1 MNYIIMMA
9 IGALASILTNKGI
22 AVFND
27 GFRPILPQYFDG
39 KMTRAELA
47 ATSFAISF
55 GLVIG
60 FGIPSSIGASIFLVH
75 SILLATDIIGAFF
88 KDDLMGLIGSALVGA
103 AYGAGIL
110 FGLEAIVDL
119 FAKLP
124 YNFLNDLGLVSAPV
138 VAAFSIFP
146 AVAIAMQHGFKKGA
160 ITGIITVLVYFL
172 IKQFGTFNVK
182 DATVALNPEGI
193 ALLVGVIMMIVYA
206 MKQKGTQT
214 SNADLVNVFSVQV
227 KRIQKNWWLLALMGG
242 LLSVSASLN
251 LIAGDPA
258 SLALMKE
265 NQMTNAAIAA
275 FARAVGFIPLVFSTA
290 IVTGVYGTAG
300 VTFVW
305 GIGLLL
311 HGNPILAFI
320 VGAVVMTLEVLL
332 IGFFAK
338 ALDKFPGIRD
348 MGEHIRTAMS
358 KVLGIALLVGSVNA
372 ANTMAAGAG
381 ALFVAG
387 MYLLNKESKKP
398 LVDLAVGPVAAI
410 IFGILLNILI
420 ILGLYVVPAVTQ

>member
-1 MNYIIMMA
+1 MNYIVLMLVGGLAA
-9 IGALASILTNKGI
+9 ILANKGI

-27 GFRPILPQYFDG
+27 GFRPIIPQYFEG

-47 ATSFAISF
+47 ATSFAVSF

-60 FGIPSSIGASIFLVH
+60 FGIPASIGASIFLVH
-75 SILLATDIIGAFF
+75 SILLATDIIGTFF
-88 KDDLMGLIGSALVGA
+88 KDDLTGLILSGIVGA
-103 AYGAGIL
+103 AYGAGL
-110 FGLEAIVDL
+110 LYGLQAIVDL

-124 YNFLNDLGLVSAPV
+124 YNFLNDLGMVSAPV

-160 ITGIITVLVYFL
+160 ITAAIQVLIYFV
-172 IKQFGTFNVK
+172 IKRFGKFNIGE
-182 DATVALNPEGI
+182 ATVALNPEGI
-193 ALLVGVIMMIVYA
+193 ALLVGVVMMIIYA
-206 MKQKGTQT
+206 VRQKGTSSSTAQ
-214 SNADLVNVFSVQV
+214 LVEVFSTQV

-242 LLSVSASLN
+242 LLAASASMK

-258 SLALMKE
+258 SLALVKE
-265 NQMTNAAIAA
+265 GQMTNAAIAA
-275 FARAVGFIPLVFSTA
+275 IARAIGFIPLVFSTA

-305 GIGLLL
+305 GAGLLL
-311 HGNPILAFI
+311 HGNPILAF
-320 VGAVVMTLEVLL
+320 VAGAVIMAAEVFL

-338 ALDKFPGIRD
+338 LLDRFPGVRD
-348 MGEHIRTAMS
+348 MGEHIRTSMS

-410 IFGILLNILI
+410 IFGILINILI
-420 ILGLYVVPAVTQ
+420 LVGLYVVPVAN